1 MFRDALTDLDLR
13 ASMGRVGSCFD
24 NAVAESWFATL
35 KTEIGTNIWATREQA
50 RADVFSF
57 IQRYNRR
64 QSTLDYLSP
73 EEAELRYRREL
84 PLAA

>member
-1 MFRDALTDLDLR
+1 MT
-13 ASMGRVGSCFD
+13 
-24 NAVAESWFATL
+24 
-35 KTEIGTNIWATREQA
+35 IWATREQA

-73 EEAELRYRREL
+73 EEAELRYRHEL
-84 PLAA
+84 PRDMKTRCPSKRGGTPGGTFQEFR